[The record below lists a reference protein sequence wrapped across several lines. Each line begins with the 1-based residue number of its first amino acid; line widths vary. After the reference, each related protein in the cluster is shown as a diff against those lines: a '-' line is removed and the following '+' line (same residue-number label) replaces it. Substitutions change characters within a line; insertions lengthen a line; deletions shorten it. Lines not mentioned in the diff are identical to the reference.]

1 MLFPLGFRVRDMKA
15 DNSLPVV
22 GQSFK
27 ELCNLPTSFTLSWN
41 SRLKLDAGWT
51 LAAQFESFSE
61 AKVKQLQRG
70 VFSQCH
76 FEKRSVQGNVLRE
89 PTALLPGCF
98 HKSWLAGEA
107 AGQRGN
113 NLCGCFLLQ
122 WGIFLQDVMLCLGL
136 VSVFLTVFPSC
147 PATCGAVSAPAESQR
162 SNQRGGKSGWQ
173 FLTVSAVSYGL
184 QKPGIRQEL
193 EFQQHG
199 EAWAHSPGGWGVL
212 LSLCCRRLCPS
223 RSEPSLPWLPLLFRA
238 QNSL

>member
-51 LAAQFESFSE
+51 LAVQFESFSE

-76 FEKRSVQGNVLRE
+76 FENHFVRRNVLRE
-89 PTALLPGCF
+89 PTALLPRCF
-98 HKSWLAGEA
+98 HKSWLTREA
-107 AGQRGN
+107 TGQHGN
-113 NLCGCFLLQ
+113 NLCGSFSCSEVSFFRMLYCILGWFLFFSQ
-122 WGIFLQDVMLCLGL
+122 
-136 VSVFLTVFPSC
+136 FPLLPHRLSSSFC
-147 PATCGAVSAPAESQR
+147 PSR
-162 SNQRGGKSGWQ
+162 KSNIKQIRGKEWVTRPYSKCCELW
-173 FLTVSAVSYGL
+173 TA
-184 QKPGIRQEL
+184 KPGIGQEL

-199 EAWAHSPGGWGVL
+199 KAWAHSPGGWGVL
-212 LSLCCRRLCPS
+212 LSLCCRMLCPS
-223 RSEPSLPWLPLLFRA
+223 RSEPSLPWLPLLFRT

>member
-51 LAAQFESFSE
+51 LAVQFESFSE

-76 FEKRSVQGNVLRE
+76 FEKHFVQRNVLRE
-89 PTALLPGCF
+89 PTALLPGFF
-98 HKSWLAGEA
+98 HKSWLAREA
-107 AGQRGN
+107 TGQHGN

-122 WGIFLQDVMLCLGL
+122 WAIFLQGVLLHFGL
-136 VSVFLTVFPSC
+136 ISVFLTVPPPAPSL
-147 PATCGAVSAPAESQR
+147 V
-162 SNQRGGKSGWQ
+162 KQ
-173 FLTVSAVSYGL
+173 FLPQQKVKDQTNKGEREGDKAL
-184 QKPGIRQEL
+184 Q
-193 EFQQHG
+193 
-199 EAWAHSPGGWGVL
+199 
-212 LSLCCRRLCPS
+212 
-223 RSEPSLPWLPLLFRA
+223 
-238 QNSL
+238 